1 MKIPSVNQYKKAV
14 ETLSAPS
21 VELLKALYYQPNSS
35 ADGKTLARVMKWKS
49 QNASNLN
56 IGRIGKN
63 IATALNWEPDL
74 YTDRGEYREGFFW
87 MIGKHYTDTGWVMYD
102 NLQKA
107 LEELKLVVPNR
118 KKKPSREAEDLKNVL
133 KEGRVKEITL
143 DRYER
148 DAKARAMCLDHY
160 GNRCFVCGLDFGE
173 VYGAVAEGF
182 IHVHHIMPLSAV
194 KRSHKVDPIKDM
206 RPVCPNCHAV
216 IHLEDPPLSIAR
228 VKRMLERSNKL

>member
-1 MKIPSVNQYKKAV
+1 MKIPSVKQYKKAV
-14 ETLSAPS
+14 GTLSTPS

-56 IGRIGKN
+56 IGMTGKH
-63 IATALNWEPDL
+63 IALALNWEPDL
-74 YTDRGEYREGFFW
+74 YPDKGEYREGFFW
-87 MIGKHYTDTGWVMYD
+87 MIGKHYIDTGWVMYE

-107 LEELKLVVPNR
+107 LEELKLVVPGKR
-118 KKKPSREAEDLKNVL
+118 KSAKREAQHLKRVITEGKL
-133 KEGRVKEITL
+133 KEVTL

-160 GNRCFVCGLDFGE
+160 GNCCFVCGLDFGE

-182 IHVHHIMPLSAV
+182 IHVHHITPLSAV
-194 KRSHKVDPIKDM
+194 KRSHKIDPIKQL

-216 IHLEDPPLSIAR
+216 IHMAVPPFSIAR
-228 VKRMLERSNKL
+228 VKAMLKRSNEL